1 MATKRRTEG
10 GKPSK
15 IRFIMLEADLNDGD
29 LSQLTDA
36 ITAALRPAPVQQR
49 LLVSNGVSADRNDDS
64 IEDVEAEVI
73 EDEQPITRST
83 PARPKKTKSPEVLDL
98 DLDTAVSFIDFATAR
113 NPTNDQKRYLVIAE
127 WFKRHRETPAITM
140 NHVYTCYR
148 KIKWP
153 TNIADF
159 DAGLRAL
166 KGRKLMSRTAPGTY
180 AINHLGTAEVDALHT
195 ES

>member
-1 MATKRRTEG
+1 
-10 GKPSK
+10 
-15 IRFIMLEADLNDGD
+15 
-29 LSQLTDA
+29 
-36 ITAALRPAPVQQR
+36 
-49 LLVSNGVSADRNDDS
+49 
-64 IEDVEAEVI
+64 
-73 EDEQPITRST
+73 
-83 PARPKKTKSPEVLDL
+83 
-98 DLDTAVSFIDFATAR
+98 
-113 NPTNDQKRYLVIAE
+113 
-127 WFKRHRETPAITM
+127 M